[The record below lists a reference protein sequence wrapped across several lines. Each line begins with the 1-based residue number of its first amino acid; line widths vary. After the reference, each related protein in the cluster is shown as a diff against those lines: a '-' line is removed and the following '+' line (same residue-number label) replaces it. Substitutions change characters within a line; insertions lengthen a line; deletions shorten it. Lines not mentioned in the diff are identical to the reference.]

1 MEINALVVIYI
12 YIYIYIEKALAVI
25 YGCVEAML
33 GKKERSLWNLL

>member
-12 YIYIYIEKALAVI
+12 YIYIEKALGVI
-25 YGCVEAML
+25 YGGVEAML

>member
-1 MEINALVVIYI
+1 MEINALVVI